1 MAKVFDKS
9 LVINIFSLLGL
20 RGASFIFPLV
30 TLPYLARVLGVEHMG
45 VLALGLACVMY
56 CSTISDWGFNV
67 YTTKDI
73 AMHREDK
80 QKVTQ
85 LFWST
90 FNAKL
95 IMGTCTLAILLLAT
109 WFNPNWHNLF
119 YIVLANSTV
128 LYGQL
133 LSFGWLMQGF
143 EKLGKTALISTVG
156 QFCSI
161 PLTFLLV
168 KTPDDTWLA
177 ALIPGVTATITAV
190 ITLYFVVTMRV
201 IGFYRFE
208 PKEIFQ
214 RIKDSLHVFLA
225 IAGANLFNNVNVLIL
240 ASMTSNYMVGLYN
253 GADRLKKAANTL
265 PEQIGNAFFPRVS
278 YLFHKDPH
286 AVIHATRKSI
296 TFSFGISV
304 FIVVFTFF
312 FADLIVR
319 LLLGPDFHESANVLR
334 VAVCGFIFGN
344 VSYPAGLQI
353 LIPHGLAKQRM
364 HVMFIVGLIN
374 IPVCC
379 LMAWQFGAI
388 GAASSLVFSEFLV
401 FLGILRIMIKH
412 DILNSYLLRESPKGF
427 EAPRNENAG

>member
-1 MAKVFDKS
+1 MAKVFDKG
-9 LVINIFSLLGL
+9 LVVNIVSLLAY

-45 VLALGLACVMY
+45 LLALGIACVLY

-73 AMHREDK
+73 AHHRDDPAR
-80 QKVTQ
+80 VTQ

-95 IMGTCTLAILLLAT
+95 LLGCSTLGVLLLAT
-109 WFNPNWHNLF
+109 WFRPQWHHLF
-119 YIVLANSTV
+119 FIVLANSTV
-128 LYGQL
+128 LFGGL
-133 LSFGWLMQGF
+133 FSFGWLMQGY
-143 EKLGKTALISTVG
+143 EKLGKTAIVSTIG

-168 KTPDDTWLA
+168 KGPDDTWLA
-177 ALIPGVTATITAV
+177 ALIPGLTMIISAM
-190 ITLYFVVTMRV
+190 ITLVLVVKMRV

-208 PKEIFQ
+208 LAEIWQ

-225 IAGANLFNNVNVLIL
+225 IFGANMFNNINVLIL
-240 ASMTSNYMVGLYN
+240 ASATSTYMVGLYN
-253 GADRLKKAANTL
+253 GADRLKKAANSL

-278 YLFHKDPH
+278 FLFHRDRPA
-286 AVIHATRKSI
+286 AVAATRKSI
-296 TFSFGISV
+296 SFSFLISL

-319 LLLGPDFHESANVLR
+319 ILLGPAFHESANVLR

-353 LIPHGLAKQRM
+353 LIPHGLARQRM
-364 HVMFIVGLIN
+364 YVMLAAGLIN
-374 IPVCC
+374 LPVCG
-379 LMAWQFGAI
+379 LLAWKFGAI
-388 GAASSLVFSEFLV
+388 GAASSLVLAEFLV
-401 FLGILRIMIKH
+401 FAGVVWVMAKHGILKE
-412 DILNSYLLRESPKGF
+412 YLLRNPTAIAETSQG
-427 EAPRNENAG
+427 GHV

>member
-9 LVINIFSLLGL
+9 LIVNIFSLLAY
-20 RGASFIFPLV
+20 RGATFIFPLV

-45 VLALGLACVMY
+45 LLALGLACVMY

-73 AMHREDK
+73 AQHRDDK
-80 QKVTQ
+80 LRVTQ

-95 IMGTCTLAILLLAT
+95 LLGSSTLTLLLLAT
-109 WFNPNWHNLF
+109 WFNPAWHNLF
-119 YIVLANSTV
+119 WIVLANSTV
-128 LYGQL
+128 LFGQL

-143 EKLGKTALISTVG
+143 EKLGKTAIISTVG

-168 KTPDDTWLA
+168 KSPEDTWLA
-177 ALIPGVTATITAV
+177 ALIPGVVAFITA
-190 ITLYFVVTMRV
+190 ILTLWFVVSMRI
-201 IGFYRFE
+201 IGAYRFE
-208 PKEIFQ
+208 PAEIKQ

-225 IAGANLFNNVNVLIL
+225 IAGANLFNNINVLIL
-240 ASMTSNYMVGLYN
+240 ASMTSTYMVGLYN
-253 GADRLKKAANTL
+253 GADRLKKAANSL

-278 YLFHKDPH
+278 HLFHKDPQ
-286 AVIHATRKSI
+286 AAIAATRKSI
-296 TFSFGISV
+296 TFSFGISL

-319 LLLGPDFHESANVLR
+319 ILLGEAFASAADVLR
-334 VAVCGFIFGN
+334 VAVCGFVFGN

-374 IPVCC
+374 VPVCC
-379 LMAWQFGAI
+379 FMAWKFGAI
-388 GAASSLVFSEFLV
+388 GAAGSLVFSEFLV

-412 DILNSYLLRESPKGF
+412 NILLPYLQKGRSQGF
-427 EAPRNENAG
+427 EVPRNENAG

>member
-1 MAKVFDKS
+1 MAKVIDKS
-9 LVINIFSLLGL
+9 LLINVLSLLAY
-20 RGASFIFPLV
+20 RGASFIIPLV
-30 TLPYLARVLGVEHMG
+30 TLPYLARILGVEHMG
-45 VLALGLACVMY
+45 LLALGLACVMY

-73 AMHREDK
+73 AQHRDDK
-80 QKVTQ
+80 LKVTQ

-95 IMGTCTLAILLLAT
+95 VMGCATLAILLLVT
-109 WFNPNWHNLF
+109 WFNPAWHALF
-119 YIVLANSTV
+119 FIVLANSTV
-128 LYGQL
+128 LFGQL

-143 EKLGKTALISTVG
+143 EKLGKTAVISTVG
-156 QFCSI
+156 QLCSI

-168 KTPDDTWLA
+168 KSPEDTWLA
-177 ALIPGVTATITAV
+177 ALIPGVVAFITAI
-190 ITLYFVVTMRV
+190 ITLTFVVKMRV

-208 PKEIFQ
+208 PKEIMQ

-225 IAGANLFNNVNVLIL
+225 IFGANMFNNINVLIL
-240 ASMTSNYMVGLYN
+240 ASMTSTYMVGLYN
-253 GADRLKKAANTL
+253 GADRLKKAANSV

-278 YLFHKDPH
+278 HLFHKDR
-286 AVIHATRKSI
+286 AAAIAATRKSI
-296 TFSFGISV
+296 SLSFLLSV

-312 FADLIVR
+312 FADFIVR
-319 LLLGPDFHESANVLR
+319 ILLGADFHNSADVLR

-374 IPVCC
+374 IPICC
-379 LMAWQFGAI
+379 LLAWQFGAV
-388 GAASSLVFSEFLV
+388 GAASSLVLSEFLV
-401 FLGILRIMIKH
+401 FVGILRIMIKH
-412 DILNSYLLRESPKGF
+412 DILKTYLARPAFFKQPG
-427 EAPRNENAG
+427 NEHAG

>member
-1 MAKVFDKS
+1 MAKVIDKS
-9 LVINIFSLLGL
+9 LLINVLSLLAY
-20 RGASFIFPLV
+20 RGASFIIPLV
-30 TLPYLARVLGVEHMG
+30 TLPYLARILGVEHMG
-45 VLALGLACVMY
+45 LLALGLACVMY

-73 AMHREDK
+73 AQHRDDK
-80 QKVTQ
+80 LKVTQ

-95 IMGTCTLAILLLAT
+95 VMGCATLAILLLVT
-109 WFNPNWHNLF
+109 WFNPAWHALF
-119 YIVLANSTV
+119 FIVLANSTV
-128 LYGQL
+128 LFGQL

-143 EKLGKTALISTVG
+143 EKLGKTAVISTVG
-156 QFCSI
+156 QLCSI

-168 KTPDDTWLA
+168 KSPEDTWLA
-177 ALIPGVTATITAV
+177 ALIPGVVAFITAI
-190 ITLYFVVTMRV
+190 ITLTFVVKMRV

-208 PKEIFQ
+208 PKEIMQ

-225 IAGANLFNNVNVLIL
+225 IFGANMFNNINVLIL
-240 ASMTSNYMVGLYN
+240 ASMTSTYMVGLYN
-253 GADRLKKAANTL
+253 GADRLKKAANSV

-278 YLFHKDPH
+278 HLFHKDR
-286 AVIHATRKSI
+286 AAAIAATRKSI
-296 TFSFGISV
+296 SLSFLLSV

-312 FADLIVR
+312 FADFIVR
-319 LLLGPDFHESANVLR
+319 ILLGADFHNSADVLR

-374 IPVCC
+374 IPICC
-379 LMAWQFGAI
+379 LLAWQFGAV
-388 GAASSLVFSEFLV
+388 GAASSLVLSEFLV
-401 FLGILRIMIKH
+401 FVGILRIMIKH
-412 DILNSYLLRESPKGF
+412 DILKIYLARPAVFKQPG
-427 EAPRNENAG
+427 NEHAG

>member
-1 MAKVFDKS
+1 MAKVIDKS
-9 LVINIFSLLGL
+9 LLINVLSLLAY
-20 RGASFIFPLV
+20 RGASFIIPLV
-30 TLPYLARVLGVEHMG
+30 TLPYLARILGVEHMG
-45 VLALGLACVMY
+45 LLALCLACVMY

-73 AMHREDK
+73 AQHRDDK
-80 QKVTQ
+80 LKVTQ

-95 IMGTCTLAILLLAT
+95 VMGCATLAILLLVT
-109 WFNPNWHNLF
+109 WFNPAWHALF
-119 YIVLANSTV
+119 FIVLANSTV
-128 LYGQL
+128 LFGQL

-143 EKLGKTALISTVG
+143 EKLGKTAVISTVG
-156 QFCSI
+156 QLCSI

-168 KTPDDTWLA
+168 KSPEDTWLA
-177 ALIPGVTATITAV
+177 ALIPGVVAFITAI
-190 ITLYFVVTMRV
+190 ITLTFVVKMRV

-208 PKEIFQ
+208 PKEIMQ

-225 IAGANLFNNVNVLIL
+225 IFGANMFNNINVLIL
-240 ASMTSNYMVGLYN
+240 ASMTSTYMVGLYN
-253 GADRLKKAANTL
+253 GADRLKKAANSV

-278 YLFHKDPH
+278 HLFHKDR
-286 AVIHATRKSI
+286 AAAIAATRKSI
-296 TFSFGISV
+296 SLSFLLSV

-312 FADLIVR
+312 FADFIVR
-319 LLLGPDFHESANVLR
+319 ILLGADFHNSADVLR

-374 IPVCC
+374 IPICC
-379 LMAWQFGAI
+379 LLAWQFGAV
-388 GAASSLVFSEFLV
+388 GAASSLVLSEFLV
-401 FLGILRIMIKH
+401 FVGILRIMIKH
-412 DILNSYLLRESPKGF
+412 DILKTYLARPAVFKQPG
-427 EAPRNENAG
+427 NEHAG

>member
-1 MAKVFDKS
+1 MAKVIDKS
-9 LVINIFSLLGL
+9 LLINVLSLLAY
-20 RGASFIFPLV
+20 RGASFIIPLV
-30 TLPYLARVLGVEHMG
+30 TLPYLARILGVEHMG
-45 VLALGLACVMY
+45 LLALGLACVMY

-73 AMHREDK
+73 AQHRDDK
-80 QKVTQ
+80 LKVTQ

-95 IMGTCTLAILLLAT
+95 VMGCATLAILLLVT
-109 WFNPNWHNLF
+109 WFNPAWHALF
-119 YIVLANSTV
+119 FIVLANSTV
-128 LYGQL
+128 LFGQL

-143 EKLGKTALISTVG
+143 EKLGKTAVISTVG
-156 QFCSI
+156 QLCSI

-168 KTPDDTWLA
+168 KSPEDTWLA
-177 ALIPGVTATITAV
+177 ALIPGVVAFITAI
-190 ITLYFVVTMRV
+190 ITLTFVVKMRV

-208 PKEIFQ
+208 PKEIMQ

-225 IAGANLFNNVNVLIL
+225 IFGANMFNNINVLIL
-240 ASMTSNYMVGLYN
+240 ASMTSTYMVGLYN
-253 GADRLKKAANTL
+253 GADRLKKAANSV

-278 YLFHKDPH
+278 HLFHKDR
-286 AVIHATRKSI
+286 AAAIAATRKSI
-296 TFSFGISV
+296 SLSFLLSV

-312 FADLIVR
+312 FADFIVR
-319 LLLGPDFHESANVLR
+319 ILLGADFHNSADVLR

-374 IPVCC
+374 IPICC
-379 LMAWQFGAI
+379 LLAWQFGAV
-388 GAASSLVFSEFLV
+388 GAASSLVLSEFLV
-401 FLGILRIMIKH
+401 FVGILRIMIKH
-412 DILNSYLLRESPKGF
+412 DILKTYLARPAVFKHPG
-427 EAPRNENAG
+427 NEHAG

>member
-1 MAKVFDKS
+1 MAKVIDKS
-9 LVINIFSLLGL
+9 LLINVLSLLAY
-20 RGASFIFPLV
+20 RGASFIIPLV
-30 TLPYLARVLGVEHMG
+30 TLPYLARILGVEHMG
-45 VLALGLACVMY
+45 LLALGLACVMY

-73 AMHREDK
+73 AQHRDDK
-80 QKVTQ
+80 LKVAQ

-95 IMGTCTLAILLLAT
+95 VMGCATLAILLLVT
-109 WFNPNWHNLF
+109 WFNPAWHALF
-119 YIVLANSTV
+119 FIVLANSTV
-128 LYGQL
+128 LFGQL

-143 EKLGKTALISTVG
+143 EKLGKTAVISTVG
-156 QFCSI
+156 QLCSI

-168 KTPDDTWLA
+168 KSPEDTWLA
-177 ALIPGVTATITAV
+177 ALIPGVVAFITAI
-190 ITLYFVVTMRV
+190 ITLTFVVKMQV

-208 PKEIFQ
+208 PKEIMQ

-225 IAGANLFNNVNVLIL
+225 IFGANMFNNINVLIL
-240 ASMTSNYMVGLYN
+240 ASMTSTYMVGLYN
-253 GADRLKKAANTL
+253 GADRLKKAANSV

-278 YLFHKDPH
+278 HLFHKDR
-286 AVIHATRKSI
+286 AAAIAATRKSI
-296 TFSFGISV
+296 SLSFLLSV

-312 FADLIVR
+312 FADFIVR
-319 LLLGPDFHESANVLR
+319 ILLGADFHNSADVLR

-374 IPVCC
+374 IPICC
-379 LMAWQFGAI
+379 LLAWQFGAV
-388 GAASSLVFSEFLV
+388 GAASSLVLSEFLV
-401 FLGILRIMIKH
+401 FVGILRIMIKH
-412 DILNSYLLRESPKGF
+412 DILKTYLARPAVFKQPG
-427 EAPRNENAG
+427 NEHAG

>member
-1 MAKVFDKS
+1 MVKVIDKS
-9 LVINIFSLLGL
+9 LLINVLSLLAY
-20 RGASFIFPLV
+20 RGTSFIFPLV
-30 TLPYLARVLGVEHMG
+30 TLPYLARILGVEHMG
-45 VLALGLACVMY
+45 LLALGLACVMY

-73 AMHREDK
+73 AQHRDDK
-80 QKVTQ
+80 LRVTQ

-95 IMGTCTLAILLLAT
+95 ILGCSTLAILLLVT
-109 WFNPNWHNLF
+109 WFNPAWHALF
-119 YIVLANSTV
+119 FIVLANSTV
-128 LYGQL
+128 LFGQL

-143 EKLGKTALISTVG
+143 EKLGKTSIISTIG

-177 ALIPGVTATITAV
+177 ALIPGVVAFITAI
-190 ITLYFVVTMRV
+190 ITLSLVVQMRV

-208 PKEIFQ
+208 PREIMQ

-225 IAGANLFNNVNVLIL
+225 IFGANMFNNINVLIL

-253 GADRLKKAANTL
+253 GADRLKKAANSV

-278 YLFHKDPH
+278 HLFHKDRAA
-286 AVIHATRKSI
+286 AVAATRKSI
-296 TFSFGISV
+296 SLSFLISL

-312 FADLIVR
+312 FADFVVR
-319 LLLGPDFHESANVLR
+319 ILLGAAFHNSADVLR

-344 VSYPAGLQI
+344 ISYPAGLQI

-374 IPVCC
+374 IPICC
-379 LMAWQFGAI
+379 LLAWQYGAI
-388 GAASSLVFSEFLV
+388 GAASSLVLSESLV
-401 FLGILRIMIKH
+401 FAGILRIMIKH
-412 DILNSYLLRESPKGF
+412 DILKIYLARPANFKQPG
-427 EAPRNENAG
+427 NEQV

>member
-1 MAKVFDKS
+1 MAKVIDKS
-9 LVINIFSLLGL
+9 LLINVLSLLAY
-20 RGASFIFPLV
+20 RGASFIIPLV
-30 TLPYLARVLGVEHMG
+30 TLPYLARILGVEHMG
-45 VLALGLACVMY
+45 LLALGLACVMY

-73 AMHREDK
+73 AQHRDDK
-80 QKVTQ
+80 LKVTQ

-95 IMGTCTLAILLLAT
+95 VMGCATLAILLLVT
-109 WFNPNWHNLF
+109 WFNPAWHALF
-119 YIVLANSTV
+119 FIVLANSTV
-128 LYGQL
+128 LFGQL

-143 EKLGKTALISTVG
+143 EKLGKTAVISTVG
-156 QFCSI
+156 QVCSI

-168 KTPDDTWLA
+168 KSPEDTWLA
-177 ALIPGVTATITAV
+177 ALIPGVVAFITAI
-190 ITLYFVVTMRV
+190 ITLTFVVKMRV

-208 PKEIFQ
+208 PKEIMQ

-225 IAGANLFNNVNVLIL
+225 IFGANMFNNINVLIL
-240 ASMTSNYMVGLYN
+240 ASMTSTYMVGLYN
-253 GADRLKKAANTL
+253 GADRLKKAANSV

-278 YLFHKDPH
+278 HLFHKDR
-286 AVIHATRKSI
+286 AAAIAATRKSI
-296 TFSFGISV
+296 SLSFLLSV

-312 FADLIVR
+312 FADFIVR
-319 LLLGPDFHESANVLR
+319 ILLGADFHNSADVLR

-374 IPVCC
+374 IPICC
-379 LMAWQFGAI
+379 LLAWQFGAV
-388 GAASSLVFSEFLV
+388 GAASSLVLSEFLV
-401 FLGILRIMIKH
+401 FVGILRIMIKH
-412 DILNSYLLRESPKGF
+412 DILKTYLARPAVFKQPG
-427 EAPRNENAG
+427 NEHAG

>member
-1 MAKVFDKS
+1 MAKVIDKS
-9 LVINIFSLLGL
+9 LLINVLSLLAY
-20 RGASFIFPLV
+20 RGASFIIPLV
-30 TLPYLARVLGVEHMG
+30 TLPYLARILGVEHMG
-45 VLALGLACVMY
+45 LLALGLACVMY

-73 AMHREDK
+73 AQHRDDK
-80 QKVTQ
+80 LKVTQ

-95 IMGTCTLAILLLAT
+95 VMGCATLAILLLVT
-109 WFNPNWHNLF
+109 WFNPAWHALF
-119 YIVLANSTV
+119 FIVLANSTV
-128 LYGQL
+128 LFGQL

-143 EKLGKTALISTVG
+143 EKLGKTAVISTVG
-156 QFCSI
+156 QLCSI

-168 KTPDDTWLA
+168 KSPEDTWLA
-177 ALIPGVTATITAV
+177 ALIPGVVAFITAI
-190 ITLYFVVTMRV
+190 ITLTFVVKMRV

-208 PKEIFQ
+208 PKEIMQ

-225 IAGANLFNNVNVLIL
+225 IFGANMFNNINVLIL
-240 ASMTSNYMVGLYN
+240 ASMTSTYMVGLYN
-253 GADRLKKAANTL
+253 GADRLKKAANSV

-278 YLFHKDPH
+278 HLFHKDR
-286 AVIHATRKSI
+286 AAAIAATRKSI
-296 TFSFGISV
+296 SLSFLLSV

-312 FADLIVR
+312 FADFIVR
-319 LLLGPDFHESANVLR
+319 ILLGTDFHNSADVLR

-374 IPVCC
+374 IPICC
-379 LMAWQFGAI
+379 LLAWQFGAV
-388 GAASSLVFSEFLV
+388 GAASSLVLSEFLV
-401 FLGILRIMIKH
+401 FVGILRIMIKH
-412 DILNSYLLRESPKGF
+412 DILKTYLARPAVFKQPG
-427 EAPRNENAG
+427 NEHAG

>member
-1 MAKVFDKS
+1 MAKVIDKS
-9 LVINIFSLLGL
+9 LLINVLSLLAY
-20 RGASFIFPLV
+20 RGASFIIPLV
-30 TLPYLARVLGVEHMG
+30 TLPYLARILGVEHMG
-45 VLALGLACVMY
+45 LLALGLACVMY

-73 AMHREDK
+73 AQHRDDK
-80 QKVTQ
+80 LKVTQ

-95 IMGTCTLAILLLAT
+95 VMGCATLAILLLVT
-109 WFNPNWHNLF
+109 WFNPAWHALF
-119 YIVLANSTV
+119 FIVLANSTV
-128 LYGQL
+128 LFGQL

-143 EKLGKTALISTVG
+143 EKLGKTAVISTVG
-156 QFCSI
+156 QLCSI

-168 KTPDDTWLA
+168 KSPEDTWLA
-177 ALIPGVTATITAV
+177 ALIPGVVAFITAI
-190 ITLYFVVTMRV
+190 ITLTFVVKMRV

-208 PKEIFQ
+208 PKEIMQ

-225 IAGANLFNNVNVLIL
+225 IFGANMFNNINVLIL
-240 ASMTSNYMVGLYN
+240 ASMTSTYMVGLYN
-253 GADRLKKAANTL
+253 GADRLKKAANSV

-278 YLFHKDPH
+278 HLFHKDR
-286 AVIHATRKSI
+286 AAAIAATRKSI
-296 TFSFGISV
+296 SLSFLLSV

-312 FADLIVR
+312 FADFIVR
-319 LLLGPDFHESANVLR
+319 ILLGADFHNSADVLR

-374 IPVCC
+374 IPICC
-379 LMAWQFGAI
+379 LLAWQFGAV
-388 GAASSLVFSEFLV
+388 GAASSLVLSEFLV
-401 FLGILRIMIKH
+401 FVGILRIMIKH
-412 DILNSYLLRESPKGF
+412 DILKTYLARPAVFKQPG
-427 EAPRNENAG
+427 NEHAG

>member
-1 MAKVFDKS
+1 MAKVIDKS
-9 LVINIFSLLGL
+9 LLINVLSLLAY
-20 RGASFIFPLV
+20 RGASFIIPLV
-30 TLPYLARVLGVEHMG
+30 TLPYLARILGVEHMG
-45 VLALGLACVMY
+45 LLALGLACVMY

-73 AMHREDK
+73 AQHRDDK
-80 QKVTQ
+80 LKVTQ

-95 IMGTCTLAILLLAT
+95 VMGCATLAILLLVT
-109 WFNPNWHNLF
+109 WFNPAWHALF
-119 YIVLANSTV
+119 FIVLANSTV
-128 LYGQL
+128 LFGQL

-143 EKLGKTALISTVG
+143 EKLGKTAVISTVG
-156 QFCSI
+156 QLCSI

-168 KTPDDTWLA
+168 KSPEDTWLA
-177 ALIPGVTATITAV
+177 ALIPGVVAFITAI
-190 ITLYFVVTMRV
+190 ITLTFVVKMRV

-208 PKEIFQ
+208 PKEIMQ

-225 IAGANLFNNVNVLIL
+225 IFGANMFNNINVLIL
-240 ASMTSNYMVGLYN
+240 ASMTSTYMVGLYN
-253 GADRLKKAANTL
+253 GADRLKKAANSV

-278 YLFHKDPH
+278 HLFHKDR
-286 AVIHATRKSI
+286 AAAIAATRKSI
-296 TFSFGISV
+296 SLSFLLSV

-312 FADLIVR
+312 FADFIVR
-319 LLLGPDFHESANVLR
+319 ILLGADFHNSADVLR

-374 IPVCC
+374 IPICC
-379 LMAWQFGAI
+379 LLAWQFGAV
-388 GAASSLVFSEFLV
+388 GAASSLVLSEFLV
-401 FLGILRIMIKH
+401 FVGILRIMIKH
-412 DILNSYLLRESPKGF
+412 DILKTYLARPAIFKQPG
-427 EAPRNENAG
+427 NEHAG

>member
-1 MAKVFDKS
+1 MAKVIDKS
-9 LVINIFSLLGL
+9 LLINVLSLLAY
-20 RGASFIFPLV
+20 RGASFIIPLV
-30 TLPYLARVLGVEHMG
+30 TLPYLARILGVEHMG
-45 VLALGLACVMY
+45 LLALGLACVMY

-73 AMHREDK
+73 AQHRDDK
-80 QKVTQ
+80 LKVTQ

-95 IMGTCTLAILLLAT
+95 VMGCATLAILLLVT
-109 WFNPNWHNLF
+109 WFNPAWHALF
-119 YIVLANSTV
+119 FIVLANSTV
-128 LYGQL
+128 LFGQL

-143 EKLGKTALISTVG
+143 EKLGKTAVISTVG
-156 QFCSI
+156 QLCSI

-168 KTPDDTWLA
+168 KSPEDTWLA
-177 ALIPGVTATITAV
+177 ALIPGVVAFITAI
-190 ITLYFVVTMRV
+190 ITLTFVVKMRV

-208 PKEIFQ
+208 PKEIMQ

-225 IAGANLFNNVNVLIL
+225 IFGANMFNNINVLIL
-240 ASMTSNYMVGLYN
+240 ASMTSTYMVGLYN
-253 GADRLKKAANTL
+253 GADRLKKAANSV

-278 YLFHKDPH
+278 HLFHKDR
-286 AVIHATRKSI
+286 AAAIAATRKSI
-296 TFSFGISV
+296 SLSFLLSI

-312 FADLIVR
+312 FADFIVR
-319 LLLGPDFHESANVLR
+319 ILLGADFHNSADVLR

-374 IPVCC
+374 IPICC
-379 LMAWQFGAI
+379 LLAWQFGAV
-388 GAASSLVFSEFLV
+388 GAASSLVLSEFLV
-401 FLGILRIMIKH
+401 FVGILRIMIKH
-412 DILNSYLLRESPKGF
+412 DILKTYLARPAVFKQPG
-427 EAPRNENAG
+427 NEHAG